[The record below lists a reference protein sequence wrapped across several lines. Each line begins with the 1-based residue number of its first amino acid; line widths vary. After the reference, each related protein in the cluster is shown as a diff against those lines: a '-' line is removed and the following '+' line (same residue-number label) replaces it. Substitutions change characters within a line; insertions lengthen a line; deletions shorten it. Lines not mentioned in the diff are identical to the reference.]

1 MRVLFRGG
9 RRDVEVL
16 IEVEIGGEG
25 VDADMMSRLLGECIV
40 GGVLGAPKSQP
51 SVHFRAVQADDVVWG
66 EGEAKW

>member
-9 RRDVEVL
+9 RRDVELL

-40 GGVLGAPKSQP
+40 GGVLGVAKSQL
-51 SVHFRAVQADDVVWG
+51 SVHFRTVQVDDVVLG
-66 EGEAKW
+66 ESEAK